1 MQRIRP
7 ALIALF
13 AAFLVFGQDSP
24 AHIEFEVASVRPA
37 AEKTPGQN
45 IGVHID
51 GAQVRCTS
59 LSLKDYIGMAYR
71 MKYYQISGPD
81 WLATEKFDIA
91 AKLPDGSSGERIPEM
106 LQTLLAER
114 FELKL
119 HRDSKDY
126 PVYLL
131 ETAKNGPKLKES
143 DPDQGPDS
151 GGAGRGGVNIAASG
165 AESGVGVNLGG
176 GSYLTFGNNRLEGK
190 KLTMPT
196 LADTLG
202 RFMDRPVVDGTD
214 LKSKYDLIL
223 EFSQEDYQAM
233 MIHSAVNAGVVLP
246 PAALR
251 YAETVSGAS
260 IASAL
265 QKVGLVLNP
274 RKVPLDTIVIDHVL
288 KSPADN

>member
-13 AAFLVFGQDSP
+13 ASFLVFGQDSP

-106 LQTLLAER
+106 LRTLLAGR

-119 HRDSKDY
+119 HRDQKEF
-126 PVYLL
+126 PVY
-131 ETAKNGPKLKES
+131 
-143 DPDQGPDS
+143 
-151 GGAGRGGVNIAASG
+151 
-165 AESGVGVNLGG
+165 
-176 GSYLTFGNNRLEGK
+176 
-190 KLTMPT
+190 
-196 LADTLG
+196 
-202 RFMDRPVVDGTD
+202 
-214 LKSKYDLIL
+214 
-223 EFSQEDYQAM
+223 
-233 MIHSAVNAGVVLP
+233 
-246 PAALR
+246 
-251 YAETVSGAS
+251 
-260 IASAL
+260 
-265 QKVGLVLNP
+265 
-274 RKVPLDTIVIDHVL
+274 
-288 KSPADN
+288 